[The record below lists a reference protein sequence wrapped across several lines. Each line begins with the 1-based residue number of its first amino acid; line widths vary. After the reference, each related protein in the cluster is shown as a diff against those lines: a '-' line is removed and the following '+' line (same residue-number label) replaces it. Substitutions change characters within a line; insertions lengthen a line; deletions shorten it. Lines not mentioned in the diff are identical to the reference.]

1 MALLSGWGR
10 TPVSAATIV
19 DVDAS
24 QPANALGGVDER
36 GAIVRG
42 LGRCYGDAAQN
53 AGGRVLRLA
62 NAVEAAVLDPVNGR
76 LQAPGGVTLDAL
88 MRRYVPQGWFVP
100 VTPGTRYVT
109 VGGAVASDIHGKN
122 HHVDGSFGHHLH
134 GLRLLDAQGDIH
146 ELTPHTDPEWWW
158 ATIGGMGLT
167 GVVLNADFDLIPIT
181 SSRCVVDTERA
192 SNLDDVLDRMARGD
206 HRYRYSV
213 AWIDLLARGRHL
225 GRSVLTRGEHASV
238 DDLAVGDR
246 GDPLRFDPRPLA
258 SVPAGLPNVLNR
270 ASVAAFNEMW
280 YRRAPRHRT
289 GEIQSLSAFFHPLD
303 AIGHWNRLYGRRGF
317 LQYQLLVPFGA
328 EAALRT
334 VVEQLAASGA
344 ASFLAV
350 LKRFGQAN
358 PAPLSFPHP
367 GWTLTI
373 DLPAASD
380 TVANLVRSLDDVV
393 LGAGGRHYL
402 AKDAHLTADSLRTG
416 YPRLAEWQAV
426 QRRVDPHQRW
436 NSDLARRLQLV
447 ASASSTTGVS
457 FDA

>member
-19 DVDAS
+19 EVDAS
-24 QPANALGGVDER
+24 SPASALADIDAR
-36 GAIVRG
+36 GAIARG

-53 AGGRVLRLA
+53 AGGRVLHLA
-62 NAVEAAVLDPVNGR
+62 NAVEAAVLDPVQGR
-76 LQAPGGVTLDAL
+76 LRAPGGVTLDAL
-88 MRRYVPQGWFVP
+88 MRRYVPQGWFMP

-134 GLRLLDAQGDIH
+134 GLRLLDAHGEVHD
-146 ELTPHTDPEWWW
+146 LTPDNDPEWWW

-167 GVVLNADFDLIPIT
+167 GVVLDADFDLIPIT

-192 SNLDDVLDRMARGD
+192 RDLDDILARMAQGD

-213 AWIDLLARGRHL
+213 AWIDLLARGRNL
-225 GRSVLTRGEHASV
+225 GRSVLTRGEHAQA
-238 DDLAVGDR
+238 DDLAVKDR
-246 GDPLRFDPRPLA
+246 RDALRFDPRPLA

-280 YRRAPRHRT
+280 FRRAPRHRT
-289 GEIQSLSAFFHPLD
+289 GEIQTLSAFFHPLD
-303 AIGHWNRLYGRRGF
+303 AVGHWNRLYGRRGF

-350 LKRFGQAN
+350 LKRFGHAN
-358 PAPLSFPHP
+358 AAPLSFPYP

-380 TVANLVRSLDDVV
+380 TVATLVQSLDDVV

-402 AKDAHLTADSLRTG
+402 AKDAHLTAAAVRRG
-416 YPRLAEWQAV
+416 YPRLAQWQAV

-447 ASASSTTGVS
+447 ASASSITGVS
-457 FDA
+457 CDA